1 MRVSRISGRIATPAI
16 ASLLALGGCSRAPES
31 APAAAPAPAATEA
44 VRIAVDGAVNSGVS
58 IAAAGH
64 RAVVT
69 WAATV
74 AAGTNV
80 YAAVSDDGGKTFGT
94 PVRVNDVDGDARVN
108 GEQPPRVAIGADIAV
123 AWVSRLTGVSR
134 IRMARSADGGRT
146 FAPAATA
153 HNESLTGAR
162 GWQSLAID
170 ANNLVHAAWLDG
182 RDANP
187 GAPSK
192 PAPPKP
198 AATSGAASSSH
209 AMHRSSRQDIF
220 HAVWRPDRKAP
231 EGKTNA
237 IEARVATDVCFCC
250 KTSVATAPDGTS
262 YVAFRHIYPTNL
274 RDMAV
279 ARSIDGGR
287 SFEAPVRVSEDQWQ
301 INACPEDGPSI
312 AVGADG
318 TLHITWPTLIP
329 GSEPRKGIFYSY
341 STDRGRTFAPRI
353 RVDDGGEGSRTA
365 AHPQL
370 TIAGATV
377 AVVWDESASQG
388 RQVRFAEI
396 GSTSS
401 TWTPSVS
408 TPVTISGAERGVYPA
423 VTTVSGT
430 PLVAWTSEASDASV
444 VRVRRVTR

>member
-1 MRVSRISGRIATPAI
+1 MRVTTISLRIATPA
-16 ASLLALGGCSRAPES
+16 ALPLCWRSSGCSRAPES
-31 APAAAPAPAATEA
+31 APVAAPAPAAAEA

-58 IAAAGH
+58 IAAAGN

-74 AAGTNV
+74 RGRHQRLRGGQRRWRKHVRHAGSRERRRRGRTGQRRAAAARRDWRGHRGRVGLAADRRVTDQDGAIGRWWTHVRAGGNGTQRI
-80 YAAVSDDGGKTFGT
+80 ADRRA
-94 PVRVNDVDGDARVN
+94 RLAIAGDRR
-108 GEQPPRVAIGADIAV
+108 EQP
-123 AWVSRLTGVSR
+123 
-134 IRMARSADGGRT
+134 
-146 FAPAATA
+146 
-153 HNESLTGAR
+153 GAR
-162 GWQSLAID
+162 GVARWARRQSRCSEQGCSTQARRDVRRRDLQP
-170 ANNLVHAAWLDG
+170 
-182 RDANP
+182 RDAP
-187 GAPSK
+187 LVASGHLPCRLAAGQGA
-192 PAPPKP
+192 
-198 AATSGAASSSH
+198 
-209 AMHRSSRQDIF
+209 RRRNQ
-220 HAVWRPDRKAP
+220 
-231 EGKTNA
+231 A

-250 KTSVATAPDGTS
+250 KTSVAIAPDGTS

-287 SFEAPVRVSEDQWQ
+287 TFEAPVRVSEDQWQ

-312 AVGADG
+312 AVAC
-318 TLHITWPTLIP
+318 
-329 GSEPRKGIFYSY
+329 
-341 STDRGRTFAPRI
+341 GR
-353 RVDDGGEGSRTA
+353 DA
-365 AHPQL
+365 AHRLADADSRHRAAQGHLLQL
-370 TIAGATV
+370 LDRSRPDVRDRASVSMMAGKGAARPPIRNSPSPATTV

-444 VRVRRVTR
+444 VRCGE

>member
-1 MRVSRISGRIATPAI
+1 M
-16 ASLLALGGCSRAPES
+16 ASLMVLAGCSRAPEA
-31 APAAAPAPAATEA
+31 APAAAPVPAVADA

-58 IAAAGH
+58 IAAAGS

-74 AAGTNV
+74 PAGTNV
-80 YAAVSDDGGKTFGT
+80 YAAVSDDGGRTFGT

-108 GEQPPRVAIGADIAV
+108 GEQPPRVAIGVDIAV

-146 FAPAATA
+146 FTPAATA

-187 GAPSK
+187 GAATR

-198 AATSGAASSSH
+198 APASGAAASTH

-220 HAVWRPDRKAP
+220 HAVWRPDGKAP
-231 EGKTNA
+231 EGKTTA

-250 KTSVATAPDGTS
+250 KTSVATAPDGTA

-279 ARSIDGGR
+279 ARSIDAGR
-287 SFEAPVRVSEDQWQ
+287 TFEPPVRVSEDQWQ

-318 TLHITWPTLIP
+318 TLHIAWPTLIP
-329 GSEPRKGIFYSY
+329 GTEPRKGIFYSY
-341 STDRGRTFAPRI
+341 STDRGRSFAPRI

-370 TIAGATV
+370 AITGPTV

-388 RQVRFAEI
+388 RQIRFAEI
-396 GSTSS
+396 VSTSS
-401 TWTPSVS
+401 AWTPTVR
-408 TPVTISGAERGVYPA
+408 TPVTISGEGRGVYPA
-423 VTTVSGT
+423 VTAISGV
-430 PLVAWTSEASDASV
+430 PLVAWTADAADASV
-444 VRVRRVTR
+444 VRVRPVTR